1 MDSAPYTI
9 LIRKCYW
16 GRDGQC
22 NQFLQHKDYFVPRS
36 QHHDKN
42 LVQIVRSTTPVA
54 SGILSDL
61 VRLVESPH
69 TPSPPVTSSGH
80 SLSSTDSHPHV
91 NSALHMRRIPL
102 MVPPHSSRTLHP
114 EIALMHH
121 LEHMMFPHHISY
133 PHHSDLRLPQDPSQH
148 LHQSS
153 IMDPKS
159 EQKVIDD
166 LSKVLQRKN
175 HVPSA
180 S

>member
-1 MDSAPYTI
+1 MYQRSSVED
-9 LIRKCYW
+9 
-16 GRDGQC
+16 GRSLPTSSDVT
-22 NQFLQHKDYFVPRS
+22 NQSPGLVSSRTGVP
-36 QHHDKN
+36 N
-42 LVQIVRSTTPVA
+42 LNRLVGHIVRSTTPVA

-69 TPSPPVTSSGH
+69 TPSPSVTSSGH

-91 NSALHMRRIPL
+91 HSALHMRRTPL
-102 MVPPHSSRTLHP
+102 MVPPHSSRTLNP

-121 LEHMMFPHHISY
+121 LLHMMFAHHNSY
-133 PHHSDLRLPQDPSQH
+133 PHRSDLRLPQDPSQH

-153 IMDPKS
+153 IMYPKS
-159 EQKVIDD
+159 EQKVTDD